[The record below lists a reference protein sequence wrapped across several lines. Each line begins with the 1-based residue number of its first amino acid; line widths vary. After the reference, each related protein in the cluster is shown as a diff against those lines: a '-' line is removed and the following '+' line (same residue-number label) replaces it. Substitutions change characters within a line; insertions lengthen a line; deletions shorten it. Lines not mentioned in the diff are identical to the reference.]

1 MDSREIDNVDLG
13 GELGTLKPTG
23 SGFRRQGRLTRE
35 KAGAES
41 GSWELHASRHLGRS
55 CKGDGL

>member
-23 SGFRRQGRLTRE
+23 SGFRRRGRLTRE
-35 KAGAES
+35 KARAES
-41 GSWELHASRHLGRS
+41 RQLGTTRQ
-55 CKGDGL
+55 